1 MEETLGILNIRS
13 PHSAGFHLHIIGQ
26 RGAVTIPQMI
36 CSLWVGHQ
44 QEGWQAHSIQWVK
57 TPLRIVFWPAQ
68 GSSRLDLP
76 GGGGSGNR
84 KRARANRKTYK
95 QGQNFDEGGRM
106 TETFGRWATFWNI
119 LLFYGR
125 KKMARKLHWDRSFT
139 RAVVAFGEC
148 LQWGR

>member
-26 RGAVTIPQMI
+26 RGSATIPQMI

-44 QEGWQAHSIQWVK
+44 LEGWQEHSIWRFK
-57 TPLRIVFWPAQ
+57 TPLRIGFWPAQ

-84 KRARANRKTYK
+84 KRARANKKTYK

-106 TETFGRWATFWNI
+106 TVTLGRWATFWNI

-125 KKMARKLHWDRSFT
+125 KKMARKLLSCRSFT